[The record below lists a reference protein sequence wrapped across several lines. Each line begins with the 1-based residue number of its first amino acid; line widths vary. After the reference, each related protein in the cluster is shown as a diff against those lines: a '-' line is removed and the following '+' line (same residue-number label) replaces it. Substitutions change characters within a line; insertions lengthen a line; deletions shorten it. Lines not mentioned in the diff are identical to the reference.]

1 MEVKL
6 EVKLVGA
13 ERWTVG
19 RSNDRTRARSSASV
33 DGAVRAIKI
42 TRASRAVTGVDARD
56 DVLGGIAR
64 DDVRRRAAI

>member
-1 MEVKL
+1 VKLEVKL

-19 RSNDRTRARSSASV
+19 RSNDRTRARASASV

-42 TRASRAVTGVDARD
+42 TQ
-56 DVLGGIAR
+56 
-64 DDVRRRAAI
+64 RRAR

>member
-1 MEVKL
+1 MEAKL

-42 TRASRAVTGVDARD
+42 SPSPAVTGVDARD